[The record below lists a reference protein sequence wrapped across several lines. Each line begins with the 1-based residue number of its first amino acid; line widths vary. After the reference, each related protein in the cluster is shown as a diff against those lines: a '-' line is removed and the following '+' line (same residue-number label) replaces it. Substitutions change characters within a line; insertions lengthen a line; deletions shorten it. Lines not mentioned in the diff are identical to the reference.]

1 MSHKYTKFFVIMLEK
16 THADLLLA
24 NKIFFVLSALQNISS
39 MYKRLALTI
48 LLPIIAL
55 LALNFIFFY
64 PALQGKVLEQDDI
77 IQGKMTQKQA
87 KDFDAERGKPLLWTD
102 ALFSGMP
109 AIQLGLRY
117 PNNYVTYVHKILENT
132 LGKPSNIYIIA
143 LLMIGFFFTL
153 YSLKVNP
160 WLALAGAIA
169 FGFSTFFIVSFGA
182 GHNAKVRT
190 AAYIAPMIAGILLAY
205 RGKRWLGFS
214 IVAGMMGLSIFSN
227 HLQITY
233 YSAMTIGFLVIV
245 EGIFAVRDKKAK
257 DWLLTSG
264 GLIIAA
270 LIGIGPNVSRLTT
283 NYDYA
288 KETMRGGI
296 SELTTKQEN
305 SSGGLEYDY
314 AMSWSYAPV
323 ETFNLIYT
331 NFTGGGANQDYSGTM
346 THEQYFNNIKGNLVQ
361 QGYPS
366 KQAERQA
373 NRSIASLFY
382 WGDQQMV
389 GGGYYVGAVVFFLF
403 VLAMFIL
410 GTRERLWI
418 GISVLFAILL
428 SWGYHL
434 EGFSRFMFN
443 HFPLYNKF
451 RVPSMALV
459 SVFVLMPLAG
469 WLAVQKVYEA
479 NISAKVLQ
487 KHLRN
492 TLFITGGLSLFFI
505 LFSGMFDFS
514 APNDDTF
521 AQQGLNIDLL
531 REDRQSL
538 LINSALKTL
547 IFCALTA
554 GLLFAYLRKIIKPQ
568 LLMIGLVALVMID
581 QLPFVREH
589 LSLDKFM
596 PKREYEQMYA
606 PSAVDQQIIKLG
618 EGEKYRVYN
627 TTRGFTGD
635 AFTSYFHHSISGYHG
650 AKLARYQDFIDVQLS
665 ARNQVAFD
673 MLNTRYYIVQG
684 EDGRKAVR
692 TNPNACGNAWLADS
706 IIVVPNADAEMEALL
721 NIANCNEV
729 VVDERYSTHI
739 AKTQRAAAGSSV
751 TLDEF
756 DNPMHLVYTV
766 NNTGAQDALAV
777 FSEIYYEGGGKDW
790 IAKID
795 GKEVDHIRVNYLLR
809 GLAIAPGKHKV
820 EFLFEPPSFYVG
832 ERFALAF
839 SLLFFGFIGFGV
851 FRHVKS
857 NRND

>member
-1 MSHKYTKFFVIMLEK
+1 MKISLYFRHLKYFNL
-16 THADLLLA
+16 
-24 NKIFFVLSALQNISS
+24 
-39 MYKRLALTI
+39 MYKRIALTI
-48 LLPIIAL
+48 VLPIAAL
-55 LALNFIFFY
+55 LALNFIFFF
-64 PALQGKVLEQDDI
+64 PALQGKILEQDDI
-77 IQGKMTQKQA
+77 IQGKMTQRQA
-87 KDFDAERGKPLLWTD
+87 KEHDSKHGTPLLWTD

-109 AIQLGLRY
+109 AVQLGLRY
-117 PNNYVTYVHKILENT
+117 PNNYVTYVHKVLENT
-132 LGKPSNIYIIA
+132 LGKPSHIYIIA

-153 YSLKVNP
+153 YSQKVNP

-205 RGKRWLGFS
+205 RGKRWLGYS

-245 EGIFAVRDKKAK
+245 EGVFALRDKTLKY
-257 DWLLTSG
+257 WLTTTG
-264 GLIIAA
+264 GLAIAA

-296 SELTTKQEN
+296 TELTEKKGN

-323 ETFNLIYT
+323 ETFNLIFT
-331 NFTGGGANQDYSGTM
+331 DFTGGGANQDYSGTM
-346 THEQYFNNIKGNLVQ
+346 THEQYFNNIKSNLVQ
-361 QGYPS
+361 QGHGR

-403 VLAMFIL
+403 VLAMFVL
-410 GTRERLWI
+410 GTRERIWI
-418 GISVLFAILL
+418 GISILFALFL

-443 HFPLYNKF
+443 NFPLYNKF

-469 WLAVQKVYEA
+469 WLAVQKVYEL
-479 NISAKVLQ
+479 NIPKEQLK

-505 LFSGMFDFS
+505 LFSGMFSFD
-514 APNDDTF
+514 APNDEVF
-521 AQQGLNIDLL
+521 AKQGLNIDLL

-538 LINSALKTL
+538 MISSALKTL
-547 IFCALTA
+547 IFCILTA
-554 GLLFAYLRKIIKPQ
+554 GLLFAHLRKIINPQ
-568 LLMIGLVALVMID
+568 LMIVGLIAMVMID
-581 QLPFVREH
+581 QLPFVRQH

-596 PKREYEQMYA
+596 PKHEYEQMFA
-606 PSAVDQQIIKLG
+606 PSAIDQQIMKLG
-618 EGEKYRVYN
+618 EGDKYRVYN

-650 AKLARYQDFIDVQLS
+650 AKLARYQDFIDAQLS
-665 ARNQVAFD
+665 KQNQVAFD

-684 EDGRKAVR
+684 DDGRKSVR
-692 TNPNACGNAWLADS
+692 SNPNACGNAWLADS
-706 IIVVPNADAEMEALL
+706 IIVVPNADAEMEALH
-721 NIANCNEV
+721 NINGCEQV
-729 VVDERYSTHI
+729 VVDRRFNDHLKGVKK
-739 AKTQRAAAGSSV
+739 ATQDASV
-751 TLDEF
+751 TLDDFE
-756 DNPMHLVYTV
+756 NPMHLTYTV
-766 NNTGAQDALAV
+766 KNTSSNSVLAV
-777 FSEIYYEGGGKDW
+777 FSEIYYKGGGKDW
-790 IAKID
+790 LAKID
-795 GKEVDHIRVNYLLR
+795 GEDAEHFRVNYLLR
-809 GLAIAPGKHKV
+809 GLSIPPGTHKV
-820 EFLFEPPSFYVG
+820 EFIFAPPSFYVG

-839 SLLFFGFIGFGV
+839 SFLFFGFIGFGV
-851 FRHVKS
+851 YRHTKQ
-857 NRND
+857 

>member
-1 MSHKYTKFFVIMLEK
+1 
-16 THADLLLA
+16 
-24 NKIFFVLSALQNISS
+24 

-64 PALQGKVLEQDDI
+64 PAFQGKVLEQDDI

-117 PNNYVTYVHKILENT
+117 PNNFVTYVHKILENT
-132 LGKPSNIYIIA
+132 LGKPSNIYIIS

-153 YSLKVNP
+153 YSQKVNP
-160 WLALAGAIA
+160 WLAFAGAIA

-205 RGKRWLGFS
+205 RGKRWLGYS

-233 YSAMTIGFLVIV
+233 YSAMTIGFLVLV
-245 EGIFAVRDKKAK
+245 EGVFAIREKALK
-257 DWLLTSG
+257 PWLITSA
-264 GLIIAA
+264 GLALAAII
-270 LIGIGPNVSRLTT
+270 GVGPNISRLTT

-296 SELTTKQEN
+296 SELTSKKEN

-314 AMSWSYAPV
+314 AMSWSYAPI
-323 ETFNLIYT
+323 ETFNLVFT
-331 NFTGGGANQDYSGTM
+331 NFNGGGSNQDYSGTM
-346 THEQYFNNIKGNLVQ
+346 THEQYFNNIKSGYVQ
-361 QGYPS
+361 QGFPS

-382 WGDQQMV
+382 WGEQQMV

-459 SVFVLMPLAG
+459 SVFILMPLAG
-469 WLAVQKVYEA
+469 WLALQKVYEGLD
-479 NISAKVLQ
+479 SAKTLQ
-487 KHLRN
+487 KHIRN
-492 TLFITGGLSLFFI
+492 SLFITGGLSLFFI
-505 LFSGMFDFS
+505 LFSGMFDF
-514 APNDDTF
+514 AGANDNTF

-538 LINSALKTL
+538 MINSALKTL
-547 IFCALTA
+547 IFCAITA
-554 GLLFAYLRKIIKPQ
+554 GLLFAYLRKILKPQ
-568 LLMIGLVALVMID
+568 LLIVGLVALVMID
-581 QLPFVREH
+581 QLPFVRQH

-596 PKREYEQMYA
+596 PKREYKQMFA
-606 PSAVDQQIIKLG
+606 PSAVDQQIMSLG

-635 AFTSYFHHSISGYHG
+635 AFTSYFHNSISGYHG
-650 AKLARYQDFIDVQLS
+650 AKLARYQDFIEYQLGQK
-665 ARNQVAFD
+665 NQVAFD

-684 EDGRKAVR
+684 DDGRKSVR
-692 TNPNACGNAWLADS
+692 TNPNACGNAWLADT
-706 IIVVPNADAEMEALL
+706 IIVVPNADAEMEALKS
-721 NIANCNEV
+721 IKKCSDI
-729 VVDERYSTHI
+729 VVDERYIEHI
-739 AKTQRAAAGSSV
+739 SKVKRVNPGSSV

-756 DNPMHLVYTV
+756 DNPMHLVYSV
-766 NNTGAQDALAV
+766 NNAGSSDALAV
-777 FSEIYYEGGGKDW
+777 FSEVYYEGGGKDW
-790 IAKID
+790 RAKIN
-795 GKEVDHIRVNYLLR
+795 GEEVDHIRVNYLLR
-809 GLAIAPGKHKV
+809 GLSVPPGKHKI
-820 EFLFEPPSFYVG
+820 EFIFNPPSFYIG

-839 SLLFFGFIGFGV
+839 SLLFFGFVGFGI
-851 FRHVKS
+851 FRHVKTE
-857 NRND
+857 RNEE